1 MHIQVDVVTEMRL
14 IVLLVFSTTSA
25 VWPEE
30 ESLAVCQDFYAS
42 LVNPPPLETVYNSF
56 LAEGGQ
62 SYIYRCGTS
71 HNSTVPHITANK
83 YFKSVLDKNLT
94 EIEII
99 NRASAAAGIR
109 AEVYYFHENGFIE
122 EFLSGKQNLW
132 QSEANSG
139 LTVRDREI
147 WSNAAKL
154 IAQMHS
160 LELPNI
166 DKDKY
171 KRPTEGWWNTRL
183 IKEHFTDMFWFTHDG
198 FFDRTM
204 KVRY

>member
-1 MHIQVDVVTEMRL
+1 MRL
-14 IVLLVFSTTSA
+14 TVFLTFSTISA

-30 ESLAVCQDFYAS
+30 EALAVCHDFYSS
-42 LVNPPPLETVYNSF
+42 LATPPPLETVYNSF

-71 HNSTVPHITANK
+71 NNSTVPLLTANK
-83 YFKSVLDKNLT
+83 YFKSVIDKNLT

-109 AEVYYFHENGFIE
+109 ADVYYFHPNGFIE

-132 QSEANSG
+132 QSEANGG
-139 LTVRDREI
+139 LTVRDREV

-160 LELPNI
+160 IELDDI
-166 DKDKY
+166 DKEKY
-171 KRPTEGWWNTRL
+171 KRPSEGSWNTRL
-183 IKEHFTDMFWFTHDG
+183 IKEHFTDMLWFVNDG

-204 KVRY
+204 KVT